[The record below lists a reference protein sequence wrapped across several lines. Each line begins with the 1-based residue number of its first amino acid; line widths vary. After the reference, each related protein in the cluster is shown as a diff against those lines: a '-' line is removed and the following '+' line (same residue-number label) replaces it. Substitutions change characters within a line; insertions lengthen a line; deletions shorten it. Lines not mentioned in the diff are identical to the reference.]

1 MNQLTVLIDTKEW
14 PLAIVHHAIMTTTVH
29 FYDAMLCLSAK
40 YTACYDVN
48 YIYSYKRRKTKTD
61 QVVSNLYTDLT
72 HMCTH

>member
-14 PLAIVHHAIMTTTVH
+14 PLAIVHHAMMTTTVR

-40 YTACYDVN
+40 YTACFGAN

-61 QVVSNLYTDLT
+61 QSS
-72 HMCTH
+72 